1 MCALVN
7 PRMSEQEYLAFE
19 RASEIKHE
27 YFAGELFAMSG
38 ASEAHNLISGNVV
51 TNLNIQLR
59 NRQCLVYPSDMR
71 VRVSATGLYTYP
83 DISVAC
89 GKPQFADDQF
99 DTLLN
104 PALLVEVLSPSTERY
119 DRGRKFQ
126 DYRLLPSLQ
135 EYLLIAQDAPRIEH
149 YLRQPD
155 ESWRLTDTQ
164 GLESSL
170 VLPTLGCTLAL
181 AEIYLKVTFES

>member
-7 PRMSEQEYLAFE
+7 PRMSEQDYLAFE

-27 YFAGELFAMSG
+27 YFAGEIFAMSG
-38 ASEAHNLISGNVV
+38 ASRAHNLICANTISILANH
-51 TNLNIQLR
+51 LR
-59 NRQCLVYPSDMR
+59 EKPCELYPSDMR

-83 DISVAC
+83 DISVVC
-89 GKPQFADDQF
+89 GKPQFADDRF
-99 DTLLN
+99 DTLVN
-104 PALLVEVLSPSTERY
+104 PTLLVEVLSPSTERY

-155 ESWRLTDTQ
+155 ESWRLTDSQ

-170 VLPTLGCTLAL
+170 ILPTLDCTLAL